1 MQAVILVGGQ
11 GTRLRPLTLTV
22 PKPMLPLMNR
32 PFLEFQIELCKRYGV
47 ADIILSTAYK
57 PEVFAAHFGDGSAL
71 GVKLTYVTEEEPL
84 DTCGAVKNVEQ
95 HIQGTF
101 LVFNGDV
108 LSDLNLANL
117 IAYHREKGGKATLYL
132 TRVEDPTAYGLVPLD
147 RRGRICEFLEK
158 PSWDQVITDLI
169 NAGTY
174 VLEPEVLDRVP
185 AGECYSFERQLFPGL
200 LEDGI
205 PMYGFP
211 SDAYWLDI
219 GTPAKYLQ
227 AHYDILR
234 RMLPFRFRGEMVR
247 PSVWVE
253 GEADISPEVSIFG
266 PTVIG
271 EGCRIAPHAT
281 VSSNC
286 VLGPGCVVEEG
297 AHLEGAVLHAGCRVG
312 ADSVLR
318 QCALS
323 EGVVIGE
330 RVHVSDMAVVGGGVK
345 VGEDNELRYG
355 IRVWPGHDIPPST
368 LRFLTN

>member
-32 PFLEFQIELCKRYGV
+32 PFLEFQIDLCRRHGIKEIV
-47 ADIILSTAYK
+47 LSTAYK
-57 PEVFAAHFGDGSAL
+57 PEVFASYFGDGSRL
-71 GVKLTYVTEEEPL
+71 GVKLTCVTEDEPL
-84 DTCGAVKNVEQ
+84 DTCGAVKNVER
-95 HIQGTF
+95 HITGTF

-108 LSDLNLANL
+108 LTDIDLTSL
-117 IAYHREKGGKATLYL
+117 IDFHRAKSGKATLYL

-147 RRGRICEFLEK
+147 RTARITEFLEK
-158 PSWDQVITDLI
+158 PSWEQVRTDLI

-174 VLEPEVLDRVP
+174 VLEPELLGRVP
-185 AGECYSFERQLFPGL
+185 EGERFSFERQLFPGL

-211 SDAYWLDI
+211 SDAYWMDI

-234 RMLPFRFRGEMVR
+234 RMMPFDFRGEMIR
-247 PSVWVE
+247 PSVWAE
-253 GEADISPEVSIFG
+253 ENAEVSSEAAVFG

-271 EGCRIAPHAT
+271 PGCCIHPHAT

-286 VLGPGCVVEEG
+286 VLGPGCEVEEG
-297 AHLEGAVLHAGCRVG
+297 AHIEGAVLHAGCRV
-312 ADSVLR
+312 AAESVLR
-318 QCALS
+318 RCVLAA
-323 EGVVIGE
+323 GVRIGE
-330 RVHVSDMAVVGGGVK
+330 KVHVSDHAVLGGGV
-345 VGEDNELRYG
+345 VVEDENDLRCG
-355 IRVWPGHDIPPST
+355 IKVWPGANIPPST
-368 LRFLTN
+368 LRF